1 MLPTPKNYA
10 VYPSVFPVGEEV
22 TVTVLAEEPC
32 FIPPDGALF
41 TLTFRPVDGD
51 EDYYAPHLFEK
62 KTVEAKDGAL
72 RVSCVFEAESEYIL
86 TVERDGVRQASL
98 PFYALDKDLFALRP
112 MKGDLHTHSY
122 RSDGARDPASLAGH
136 FREQGYD
143 FFALTDHNRYYPGN
157 EIDAVF
163 AGVGTELLH
172 VPGEE
177 VHTPGS
183 VLHIVHMG
191 GDRSVAHRYIHEREA
206 YEKEVGGYL
215 SRVPETVPEEYRDRY
230 ARAMW
235 ATDQIHAAGGLAVL
249 AHPLWR
255 AGGRS
260 INIPVPFAR
269 LLLAS
274 GMFDAF
280 EVFGGIDQPLNDRQ
294 VALWQEMREQG
305 TRIPVVGSSDVHHLQ
320 NAFSFPYNFT
330 VAFVRERT
338 VKGVLDAVRESNT
351 VAVLMSGEESA
362 RRHECVGSLRFVSY
376 AQFLLH
382 YYFPN
387 LARIASSE
395 GVLMRAYAMGD
406 ADAKAGIEAVARA
419 ARTYRARFFGDAQ
432 PPLPG
437 SDLCARAERF
447 RRMQIEEGPLTRG
460 SKIDGAENRQI

>member
-1 MLPTPKNYA
+1 MLPTPENFR
-10 VYPSVFPVGEEV
+10 VYPSV
-22 TVTVLAEEPC
+22 VLAGGERELTILAAEPS
-32 FIPPDGALF
+32 FIPYDGEIF
-41 TLTFRPVDGD
+41 TLTLYPIDAD
-51 EDYYAPHLFEK
+51 EDYYEPHCCVK
-62 KTVEAKDGAL
+62 KDAEARDGAV
-72 RVSCVFEAESEYIL
+72 RVSFPFEIESQYL
-86 TVERDGVRQASL
+86 LVMERGASRL
-98 PFYALDKDLFALRP
+98 CAFSLYALAEDLYALRP

-122 RSDGARDPASLAGH
+122 RSDGARDPAALAGH

-143 FFALTDHNRYYPGN
+143 FLALTDHNRYYPGD
-157 EIDAVF
+157 EIDMAY
-163 AGVGTELLH
+163 AGVAGELLH
-172 VPGEE
+172 IPGEE

-183 VLHIVHMG
+183 VLHIVHLG
-191 GDRSVAHRYIHEREA
+191 GEKSVAHRYIHERDA
-206 YEKEVGGYL
+206 YEREIAEYL
-215 SRVPETVPEEYRDRY
+215 ARVPETVPEDYRDRY

-235 ATDQIHAAGGLAVL
+235 AVDQIHAAGGLAVL
-249 AHPLWR
+249 AHPMWR

-305 TRIPVVGSSDVHHLQ
+305 TRIPVVGSSDVHPLQ

-395 GVLMRAYAMGD
+395 GVLMRSYILGD
-406 ADAKAGIEAVARA
+406 AMDKAGIEAVARA
-419 ARTYRARFFGDAQ
+419 ARTYRERFFGDAQ
-432 PPLPG
+432 PPLPTPA
-437 SDLCARAERF
+437 LLERIAEF
-447 RRMQIEEGPLTRG
+447 RRIQKEAGPLTMG
-460 SKIDGAENRQI
+460 SKIDGNANRRT